1 MQGASYA
8 DDLVK
13 TIAQV
18 PNTDAVYVEEQKPD
32 YTSQL
37 IKSVSGFEQIPV
49 KTTMQGASYA
59 DGLVKTIA
67 QVPKT
72 DVVYVEEQKPDY
84 TSQLVKS
91 VSGFEHIPIKTTIQ
105 GDSYADDLKT
115 IVQVPNTD
123 VVYVEEQKPDY
134 TSQLVKSVSGVE
146 QIP

>member
-18 PNTDAVYVEEQKPD
+18 PNTDVVYVEEQKPD

-37 IKSVSGFEQIPV
+37 VKSVSGFEQIPV

-67 QVPKT
+67 QVPNT
-72 DVVYVEEQKPDY
+72 DAVYVEEQKPDY
-84 TSQLVKS
+84 TSRLVKS
-91 VSGFEHIPIKTTIQ
+91 VSGFEQIPVQ
-105 GDSYADDLKT
+105 GASYADDLVKT
-115 IVQVPNTD
+115 IAQVPNTD

-134 TSQLVKSVSGVE
+134 TSQLVKSVSGFE
-146 QIP
+146 QIPVK